1 MQFITKLFERECEMA
16 LRFYIFMGK
25 NLSKLLRDIS
35 ALSQQELTV
44 EKDSPDNSK
53 VKPEE
58 KPEVEILEKQFQTLF
73 SLGEE
78 EVLLASKFPTR
89 YL

>member
-35 ALSQQELTV
+35 ALSQKEL
-44 EKDSPDNSK
+44 ELSQI
-53 VKPEE
+53 PEE
-58 KPEVEILEKQFQTLF
+58 KQNKFVDNDSNETEKQEKTFHTIF

-78 EVLLASKFPTR
+78 EVLLRRRFFFF
-89 YL
+89 L